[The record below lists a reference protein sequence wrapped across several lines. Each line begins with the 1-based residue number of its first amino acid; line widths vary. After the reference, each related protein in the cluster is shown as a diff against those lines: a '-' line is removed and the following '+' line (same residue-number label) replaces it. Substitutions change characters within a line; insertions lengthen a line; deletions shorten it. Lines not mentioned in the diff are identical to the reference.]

1 MHVYS
6 RTSIGCDIYP
16 SNFTTA
22 LVFLALY
29 VYFCLLVHVLGVK
42 VWETECAGIFNL
54 TECEENGVK
63 KCSQYWP
70 DGIDET
76 KEFTLGDGKRI
87 IVTRIDKDLIQDI
100 INEEDSGNSSQARE
114 KKKLRKVIADKDKF
128 EIRTFNL
135 ECEGETREVSQYHV
149 KFWKDNT
156 GLLDGEHV
164 EKDVTEM
171 RDFLHFLVEEVD
183 THCRNKNTGPPIIHC
198 RHVYINHAL
207 TGHTHHNV
215 EM

>member
-1 MHVYS
+1 M
-6 RTSIGCDIYP
+6 
-16 SNFTTA
+16 
-22 LVFLALY
+22 
-29 VYFCLLVHVLGVK
+29 
-42 VWETECAGIFNL
+42 
-54 TECEENGVK
+54 K

-70 DGIDET
+70 GGIGET
-76 KEFTLGDGKRI
+76 SEFTLGDGSRI
-87 IVTRIDKDLIQDI
+87 IVTRIDKDPIQDI
-100 INEEDSGNSSQARE
+100 INEEDSDESSQTRE

-156 GLLDGEHV
+156 GLLDGGHV

-183 THCRNKNTGPPIIHC
+183 SHCRNMNNGPPIIHC
-198 RHVYINHAL
+198 RQVHYLCAHG
-207 TGHTHHNV
+207 THTS
-215 EM
+215 